1 MEERQLAVEIEQQR
15 EFERAK
21 QNARTRIKHME
32 GYFNTR
38 SPPSSPSSSG
48 TESLLP
54 QQQPRQYTEQQKAQL
69 AQEYHYHRSMD
80 QLHESKI
87 KVLRERQERRLFE
100 ASERMDNEL
109 DDLIDK
115 HAEGFA
121 ELQKQ
126 HQHEEAAHLQTFE
139 AKKTKLRHR
148 WNLEEAI
155 HRRRLELQLEVP
167 FGPLPPLT
175 FTDSHYDTRD
185 SAICVSDN
193 AGEDGHHHHK
203 QHQHQHQQRGEGAMF

>member
-1 MEERQLAVEIEQQR
+1 MEERQLAVEMEQQR

-48 TESLLP
+48 TEALS
-54 QQQPRQYTEQQKAQL
+54 QPRQYTDQQKAQL
-69 AQEYHYHRSMD
+69 AQEHHNHRSMD
-80 QLHESKI
+80 QLHESKV

-109 DDLIDK
+109 DDLVDK

-126 HQHEEAAHLQTFE
+126 QQQEEAAHQQAFE
-139 AKKTKLRHR
+139 DQKTKLRHR

-155 HRRRLELQLEVP
+155 LRRKFELQYEVP

-175 FTDSHYDTRD
+175 FTDSHYETRD

-193 AGEDGHHHHK
+193 AGDDHK
-203 QHQHQHQQRGEGAMF
+203 HQQRGEGTMF

>member
-1 MEERQLAVEIEQQR
+1 MEERQLAVEMEQQR

-48 TESLLP
+48 AVDAHP
-54 QQQPRQYTEQQKAQL
+54 QPRQYTEQQKAQL
-69 AQEYHYHRSMD
+69 AQEHHDHRSMD

-109 DDLIDK
+109 DDLMDK
-115 HAEGFA
+115 QAEGFA

-126 HQHEEAAHLQTFE
+126 HQQEEAGHQQVFE

-155 HRRRLELQLEVP
+155 HRRKLELQYEVP

-175 FTDSHYDTRD
+175 FTDSHYETRD

-193 AGEDGHHHHK
+193 AGDDHK
-203 QHQHQHQQRGEGAMF
+203 HHQQRGEGTMF

>member
-1 MEERQLAVEIEQQR
+1 MEERQLAVEMEQQR
-15 EFERAK
+15 EFESAK
-21 QNARTRIKHME
+21 QNARTRIKHMG

-38 SPPSSPSSSG
+38 NPSSSPG
-48 TESLLP
+48 SIPENAS
-54 QQQPRQYTEQQKAQL
+54 QPRQYTEQQKAQL

-100 ASERMDNEL
+100 AGERMDNEL

-115 HAEGFA
+115 HTESFA

-126 HQHEEAAHLQTFE
+126 HQQEEASIMHALD
-139 AKKTKLRHR
+139 ANKTRLRHR
-148 WNLEEAI
+148 WNLEEAMQ
-155 HRRRLELQLEVP
+155 RRKLELQHEVP

-175 FTDSHYDTRD
+175 FSDSHYETRD

-193 AGEDGHHHHK
+193 AEEK
-203 QHQHQHQQRGEGAMF
+203 QHQHQHQHQPQQKGDGTMI